1 MMFQGFSYGLFT
13 ATITYYV
20 NDYLNESDQMM
31 GQTMIAIMSTGL
43 GSSIGNIF
51 GGIFQDYFGLNS
63 MMIFACIMTLIRFI
77 IMYLNLKNKIGK
89 KRVKKYL

>member
-63 MMIFACIMTLIRFI
+63 MMIFACIMTLIGFI